1 MLELNVSKINNVV
14 TFTVDKNSIAQAKK
28 AADDLHKYFQKI
40 ADPKIRFQQQK
51 QRRQKARQM
60 ADDARFND
68 KPRNAAEMK
77 AQRAAEKQKPGM
89 KRPAYV
95 SRHSYSAARRQQS

>member
-77 AQRAAEKQKPGM
+77 AQRAAEKQK
-89 KRPAYV
+89 
-95 SRHSYSAARRQQS
+95 ARDEKARLREQAQGFVE